1 MELTPS
7 QLSQSERYKLLIGA
21 ILPRPIAFV
30 STISPAGQHNIAP
43 FSFFSGVGSDPMM
56 LLFCPANKPDGSEK
70 DSLINA
76 SPPSQGG
83 TGAFVV
89 NVVPAAIAA
98 AMALAAEPLAHGE
111 SEFDLTGLTPAPAAM
126 VAAPRLAQ
134 SPVSFECLT
143 RQIIR
148 TNPGK
153 SAGGNIVIG
162 EVVHIHIDDAV
173 IDGRLHLDPAA
184 LDLVGRMGGLNYCYT
199 RDRFELK
206 SGRNA

>member
-1 MELTPS
+1 MELSPS

-76 SPPSQGG
+76 SPTSQGG

-89 NVVPAAIAA
+89 NVVPAAIVG
-98 AMALAAEPLAHGE
+98 AMALAAEPLAYGE
-111 SEFDLTGLTPAPAAM
+111 SEFDLTGLTPAPAT
-126 VAAPRLAQ
+126 VVCAPRLAQ
-134 SPVSFECLT
+134 SPISFECLT
-143 RQIIR
+143 RQVIR

-162 EVVHIHIDDAV
+162 EVVHIHINDAV
-173 IDGRLHLDPAA
+173 VTDRLHLDPAA
-184 LDLVGRMGGLNYCYT
+184 LDLVGRMGGLTYCHT

-206 SGRNA
+206 SGRP